1 MKGFIKDVLYGIVII
16 IVITILEFIV
26 TIPFGEVSEEI
37 DNVKWAS
44 MINLELLLT
53 ALPAT
58 VTTLVF
64 AWLLKTKSKA
74 DALKKGIIWTS
85 ILALNYI
92 LIGIGNNNIRLIFGK
107 IGIYVLLACAFAGTF
122 IYVKIKHL
130 N

>member
-1 MKGFIKDVLYGIVII
+1 M
-16 IVITILEFIV
+16 

-37 DNVKWAS
+37 DTVKWAN

-53 ALPAT
+53 ALPAA

-64 AWLLKTKSKA
+64 SWLLKTKSKS
-74 DALKKGIIWTS
+74 DTIRKGIIWTS
-85 ILALNYI
+85 LIALNYI
-92 LIGIGNNNIRLIFGK
+92 LIGIGNNNIGLIFGQ
-107 IGIYVLLACAFAGTF
+107 IGIYVLLAGAFAGTF